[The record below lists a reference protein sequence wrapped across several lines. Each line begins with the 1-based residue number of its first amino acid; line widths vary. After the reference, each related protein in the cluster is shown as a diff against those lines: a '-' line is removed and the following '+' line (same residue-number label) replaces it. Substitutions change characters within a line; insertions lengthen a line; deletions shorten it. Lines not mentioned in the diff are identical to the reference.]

1 MKLKRRIAKAC
12 WLMFLSFLAISII
25 SAQETT
31 KVGVITKSVENM
43 YSKPSEQVDVV
54 SQALLGTTVKILKI
68 EKNNQQGDWYY
79 LETPD
84 TYQGWVKSQAVR
96 LLSEGEKAYASEG
109 QVIEITSLI
118 AYIYSSPDVT
128 KQKPLMMA
136 PISAVLKLDKFEG
149 RWGEVTLPCG
159 RQAFIQMG
167 DGEIKQAPFKRSR
180 LTTEQMVSLAKRFL
194 GLPYFW
200 GGTSPLGID
209 CSGYVQL
216 IYRLSGIEILRDAD
230 IQYSQSGL
238 LEVSKGQERA
248 GDLVFFGRKSITH
261 VGMMINQKEFIHATT
276 NQKPVVQISN
286 LYDDYWQTIY
296 VGSRRPKD

>member
-1 MKLKRRIAKAC
+1 M
-12 WLMFLSFLAISII
+12 
-25 SAQETT
+25 
-31 KVGVITKSVENM
+31 
-43 YSKPSEQVDVV
+43 
-54 SQALLGTTVKILKI
+54 LGTTVKILKI
-68 EKNNQQGDWYY
+68 ENNNQQGDWYY

-84 TYQGWVKSQAVR
+84 SYQGWVKSQAVR
-96 LLSEGEKAYASEG
+96 LLSAGEKAYASEG

-128 KQKPLMMA
+128 KQKPLMFA
-136 PISAVLKLDKFEG
+136 PISTVLKLDKFEG
-149 RWGEVTLPCG
+149 RWGEVILPCG
-159 RQAFIQMG
+159 RRAFIQMG
-167 DGEIKQAPFKRSR
+167 DGEIKQAPFRRPR
-180 LTTEQMVSLAKRFL
+180 LTAEQMVSLAKRFL

-238 LEVSKGQERA
+238 LEVPKGQEKA

-261 VGMMINQKEFIHATT
+261 VGMMISQKEFIHATT
-276 NQKPVVQISN
+276 NQRPVVQISN
-286 LYDDYWQTIY
+286 LHEDYWQKIY
-296 VGSRRPKD
+296 VGCRRPKD